1 MNRVFTFIAVLLFS
15 INAGAETG
23 IEAATDDVGDTDFTI
38 ENAGDAEITV
48 DDDTAAEAR
57 VKTGIRVMTP
67 TGRHVLLMEDQT
79 WEYVEIEP
87 GNPDSSAV
95 MTVANIQ
102 TLRNACKIGLR
113 LQNNLGFKIKSLVP
127 SFTAYTGDSVRYETV
142 SKSFS
147 SIKPTLDQ
155 YRQIQFI
162 GLRCED
168 ISHILVHGA
177 DHCYMGPLDKFTA
190 ETGICLSYVHVQA
203 SDLIEIS
210 K

>member
-1 MNRVFTFIAVLLFS
+1 MNRVFTFIAVLLLYAS
-15 INAGAETG
+15 ASAETDM
-23 IEAATDDVGDTDFTI
+23 EAAADD
-38 ENAGDAEITV
+38 AGDADIAA
-48 DDDTAAEAR
+48 DFDTAAETR

-67 TGRHVLLMEDQT
+67 DGRHVLLMEDYT

-87 GNPDSSAV
+87 GVPDSSAV
-95 MTVANIQ
+95 MTVANIHKS
-102 TLRNACKIGLR
+102 RNACKIGLK
-113 LQNNLGFKIKSLVP
+113 LTNNLGFKIKSLVP
-127 SFTAYTGDSVRYETV
+127 SFTAYTGEGVRYETV
-142 SKSFS
+142 SKAFS

-168 ISHILVHGA
+168 IDRIQVHGA
-177 DHCYMGPLDKFTA
+177 DHCNMGPLDKFTQ
-190 ETGICLSYVHVQA
+190 EMGKCLGYIHVQA